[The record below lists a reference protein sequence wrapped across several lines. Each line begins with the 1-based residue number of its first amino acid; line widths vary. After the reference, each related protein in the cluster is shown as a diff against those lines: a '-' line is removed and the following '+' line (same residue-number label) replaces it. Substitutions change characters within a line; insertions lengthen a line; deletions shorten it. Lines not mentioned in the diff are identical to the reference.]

1 MKTDNKQ
8 KLEKYSYNRKRTV
21 FFVYK
26 LEHKI
31 RKKKWKRTTKQKT
44 KNTRIIEKY
53 FFFGIFFF
61 VPIKFVGIRISSV
74 K

>member
-1 MKTDNKQ
+1 MDNKQ

-31 RKKKWKRTTKQKT
+31 RKKKNENGRPT
-44 KNTRIIEKY
+44 KNEKY
-53 FFFGIFFF
+53 SYNRKIYIFWCTFFLFQ
-61 VPIKFVGIRISSV
+61 
-74 K
+74 